1 MLMTGRRQGATL
13 MIQHRL
19 ATTAGLGAL
28 VLWLGAP
35 ALSQAPQVAAPAGG
49 MGAGQMGPGR
59 MGSQSMDQHF
69 IVMMIP
75 HHDGAIAMADLA
87 LTRAKRPE
95 IKELAK
101 SIKASQTSENTQMR
115 TWYRQWFGVD
125 VPSWTSGGAMG
136 MGGMG
141 MGMGMGGG
149 MGPGMGMGCCSGMGM
164 MGTSLAALKNSAD
177 FDRAFIE
184 QMIPHHRMGVM
195 MASMAQTNSQH
206 PQLRELQQA
215 MVRVQSQEIEQMA
228 QWYRSWYG
236 TS

>member
-1 MLMTGRRQGATL
+1 
-13 MIQHRL
+13 
-19 ATTAGLGAL
+19 
-28 VLWLGAP
+28 
-35 ALSQAPQVAAPAGG
+35 
-49 MGAGQMGPGR
+49 MGVGR
-59 MGSQSMDQHF
+59 MGTQTMDQHF

-101 SIKASQTSENTQMR
+101 SIKASQTQENAQMR
-115 TWYRQWFGVD
+115 AWYRQWFSQP
-125 VPSWTSGGAMG
+125 VPSWGPGTGWGWQGDMGGPMG
-136 MGGMG
+136 MGGGMG
-141 MGMGMGGG
+141 MGMGHMGGG
-149 MGPGMGMGCCSGMGM
+149 MNLS
-164 MGTSLAALKNSAD
+164 ALSTAPD

-184 QMIPHHRMGVM
+184 QMIPHHQMGVM

-206 PQLRELQQA
+206 PQLRAMQQA
-215 MVRVQSQEIEQMA
+215 MVKAQSREIEQMT

>member
-1 MLMTGRRQGATL
+1 MLMKGRRHGATL

-28 VLWLGAP
+28 VLLLGAP
-35 ALSQAPQVAAPAGG
+35 ALAATPQAAPSAGG

-59 MGSQSMDQHF
+59 MGSHSMDQHF

-95 IKELAK
+95 INELAK
-101 SIKASQTSENTQMR
+101 RIKASQAQENAQMR
-115 TWYRQWFGVD
+115 TWYRQWFGGD
-125 VPSWTSGGAMG
+125 VTTMTGGRAMG
-136 MGGMG
+136 MG
-141 MGMGMGGG
+141 GMGGG

-195 MASMAQTNSQH
+195 MASMAQNNSRH
-206 PQLRELQQA
+206 PQLKAMQQA
-215 MVRVQSQEIEQMA
+215 MVKAQS
-228 QWYRSWYG
+228 
-236 TS
+236 